1 MDWYVGQGSRIVHE
15 LLEEKG
21 EDFLM
26 IPLDGHT
33 THLRLTALRNRSMSH
48 RRPYSTP
55 NRCHDIDLKRRSPS

>member
-1 MDWYVGQGSRIVHE
+1 MNWYVGQGSRIVHE

-33 THLRLTALRNRSMSH
+33 RYPSA
-48 RRPYSTP
+48 
-55 NRCHDIDLKRRSPS
+55 IDRIEK